1 MEHPWLVDAEQ
12 RIRRDPSAVHT
23 LFPAAGRMVGRR
35 CVHESDPDGFVH
47 GTVEDH
53 ARVVLLAVLA
63 EVVPPSR
70 LAFEVGELYR
80 YGDRAERRG
89 VLRGL
94 PVLPDPCLALGLS
107 LVADAAAHL
116 DLHQWRH
123 GVLKCLFVGV
133 PVAAVADLRRRG
145 DAELAR
151 MVADYAAERR
161 AAGRDVGADALTL
174 LEKGGVR

>member
-1 MEHPWLVDAEQ
+1 
-12 RIRRDPSAVHT
+12 
-23 LFPAAGRMVGRR
+23 
-35 CVHESDPDGFVH
+35 
-47 GTVEDH
+47 
-53 ARVVLLAVLA
+53 
-63 EVVPPSR
+63 
-70 LAFEVGELYR
+70 
-80 YGDRAERRG
+80 
-89 VLRGL
+89 
-94 PVLPDPCLALGLS
+94 
-107 LVADAAAHL
+107 
-116 DLHQWRH
+116 LHQWRH